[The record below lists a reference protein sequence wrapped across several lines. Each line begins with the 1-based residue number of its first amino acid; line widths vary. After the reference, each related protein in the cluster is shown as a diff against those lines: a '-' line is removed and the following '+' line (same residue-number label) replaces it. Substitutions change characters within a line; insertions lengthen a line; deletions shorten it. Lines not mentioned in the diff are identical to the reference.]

1 MRGLSGPGNLAR
13 SESKPGTELS
23 FLGHAHAASAKT
35 WSSTLEIYRSLPAL
49 CIPIALR
56 DRGYY
61 AKECTDESAVDVRAI
76 LEHTSRDKEAS
87 PGYHPCHPW
96 GEQILT
102 LSTDPSPFHQHLT
115 HIPKPIRTVTTQP
128 SQPLTKRSAH
138 SFDCRLHSALT
149 KRLPTPMTSLQVR
162 SECWFQVLKL
172 SCSPGLLMI
181 PCSELCVEPSA
192 ASSIRSG
199 TNPRYVM

>member
-1 MRGLSGPGNLAR
+1 MVNPSPVSSHTTKPQQLLRIYRAWLIGPGNLAR
-13 SESKPGTELS
+13 SELKPGTELS
-23 FLGHAHAASAKT
+23 LLGHAHTASAKT
-35 WSSTLEIYRSLPAL
+35 WSSTLEIYRSLPVV

-56 DRGYY
+56 DRGYS

-87 PGYHPCHPW
+87 PGYHPCHPCHPW

-138 SFDCRLHSALT
+138 FFDCRLHSALT
-149 KRLPTPMTSLQVR
+149 KRLPTPMTSP
-162 SECWFQVLKL
+162 ECDL
-172 SCSPGLLMI
+172 SVGFKC
-181 PCSELCVEPSA
+181 
-192 ASSIRSG
+192 
-199 TNPRYVM
+199 